1 MPIVTVS
8 ESDYQR
14 IEDGVGMSITM
25 DGDDAI
31 IALGAA

>member
-8 ESDYQR
+8 EQDYAA
-14 IEDGVGMSITM
+14 IEDGVALSIQM

-31 IALGAA
+31 IALG